1 MKTFDLEKY
10 GTTYKI
16 ELKITSY
23 MEGNLAVT
31 MTSWENGE
39 PEPWNVL
46 TVNLD
51 SVRPQNCAFIDTNN
65 NGEEIL
71 AWIIRH
77 GLAVPTGTSAR
88 SGYCQY
94 PEYRF
99 RPERLL
105 EIDPE
110 RYSAYLHDWRKDTV
124 HKSHCRN
131 NRYVHDYMKEQET
144 EYE

>member
-1 MKTFDLEKY
+1 MKTFDLEKH

-16 ELKITSY
+16 QLNVTSY

-46 TVNLD
+46 TVNLE

-77 GLAVPTGTSAR
+77 GLAIPTGT
-88 SGYCQY
+88 
-94 PEYRF
+94 
-99 RPERLL
+99 
-105 EIDPE
+105 
-110 RYSAYLHDWRKDTV
+110 
-124 HKSHCRN
+124 
-131 NRYVHDYMKEQET
+131 
-144 EYE
+144 

>member
-16 ELKITSY
+16 ELKIASY

-51 SVRPQNCAFIDTNN
+51 SIRPQNCAFIDTNN

-77 GLAVPTGTSAR
+77 GLTVPTGTYAR

-99 RPERLL
+99 RPEILQ
-105 EIDPE
+105 EIDPKG
-110 RYSAYLHDWRKDTV
+110 YCTYLHDWKE
-124 HKSHCRN
+124 
-131 NRYVHDYMKEQET
+131 RYGT
-144 EYE
+144 

>member
-39 PEPWNVL
+39 AEPWNVL

-77 GLAVPTGTSAR
+77 GLAVPTGIYAR

-110 RYSAYLHDWRKDTV
+110 GYSAYLHDWK
-124 HKSHCRN
+124 K
-131 NRYVHDYMKEQET
+131 RYGS
-144 EYE
+144 

>member
-1 MKTFDLEKY
+1 MSVLVLPSRRVKASSSITRYGHGMMKY
-10 GTTYKI
+10 
-16 ELKITSY
+16 
-23 MEGNLAVT
+23 
-31 MTSWENGE
+31 
-39 PEPWNVL
+39 VL

-77 GLAVPTGTSAR
+77 GLAVPTGTYAR

-110 RYSAYLHDWRKDTV
+110 GYSAYLHDWRK
-124 HKSHCRN
+124 
-131 NRYVHDYMKEQET
+131 RYGS
-144 EYE
+144 

>member
-16 ELKITSY
+16 ELKIASY
-23 MEGNLAVT
+23 MEGNLVVT
-31 MTSWENGE
+31 MTSWKNGE

-46 TVNLD
+46 TVNLA

-77 GLAVPTGTSAR
+77 GLAVPTGTYAR
-88 SGYCQY
+88 SG
-94 PEYRF
+94 
-99 RPERLL
+99 
-105 EIDPE
+105 
-110 RYSAYLHDWRKDTV
+110 
-124 HKSHCRN
+124 
-131 NRYVHDYMKEQET
+131 
-144 EYE
+144 

>member
-1 MKTFDLEKY
+1 MKTIDLEKH

-16 ELKITSY
+16 QLNVTSY

-46 TVNLD
+46 TVNLE

-77 GLAVPTGTSAR
+77 GLAIPTGTYAQ
-88 SGYCQY
+88 SGFCQY

-99 RPERLL
+99 RPEILQ

-110 RYSAYLHDWRKDTV
+110 GYSAYLDDWK
-124 HKSHCRN
+124 K
-131 NRYVHDYMKEQET
+131 RYSA
-144 EYE
+144 

>member
-16 ELKITSY
+16 ERKITSY

-39 PEPWNVL
+39 AEPWNVL

-77 GLAVPTGTSAR
+77 GLAVPTGTYAR

-99 RPERLL
+99 RPERLQ
-105 EIDPE
+105 EIDPDG
-110 RYSAYLHDWRKDTV
+110 YSAYLHDWKKKIRFIKATAGTIDI
-124 HKSHCRN
+124 SIIL
-131 NRYVHDYMKEQET
+131 
-144 EYE
+144 

>member
-51 SVRPQNCAFIDTNN
+51 SVRPQNCAFIDSNN

-77 GLAVPTGTSAR
+77 GLAVPTGIYAR
-88 SGYCQY
+88 SGYYQY

-99 RPERLL
+99 RPKRLL
-105 EIDPE
+105 EIDLE
-110 RYSAYLHDWRKDTV
+110 GYSAYLHDWK
-124 HKSHCRN
+124 K
-131 NRYVHDYMKEQET
+131 RYGS
-144 EYE
+144 

>member
-16 ELKITSY
+16 ELKVTSY

-51 SVRPQNCAFIDTNN
+51 SVRPQNCAFIDSNN

-77 GLAVPTGTSAR
+77 GLAVPTGTYER
-88 SGYCQY
+88 SGFCRY

-99 RPERLL
+99 RPEILQ

-110 RYSAYLHDWRKDTV
+110 GYSEYLRYREEVYGS
-124 HKSHCRN
+124 
-131 NRYVHDYMKEQET
+131 
-144 EYE
+144 

>member
-51 SVRPQNCAFIDTNN
+51 SVRPQNCAFIDTSN

-77 GLAVPTGTSAR
+77 GLAVPTGIYAR
-88 SGYCQY
+88 SGYC
-94 PEYRF
+94 
-99 RPERLL
+99 
-105 EIDPE
+105 
-110 RYSAYLHDWRKDTV
+110 
-124 HKSHCRN
+124 
-131 NRYVHDYMKEQET
+131 
-144 EYE
+144 

>member
-10 GTTYKI
+10 GATYKI

-77 GLAVPTGTSAR
+77 GLAVPTGTYAL

-99 RPERLL
+99 RPEILQ

-110 RYSAYLHDWRKDTV
+110 GYCTYLHGWKE
-124 HKSHCRN
+124 
-131 NRYVHDYMKEQET
+131 RYGT
-144 EYE
+144 

>member
-1 MKTFDLEKY
+1 MKTFDLEKH

-16 ELKITSY
+16 QLNVTSY

-46 TVNLD
+46 TVNLE

-77 GLAVPTGTSAR
+77 GLAIPTGTYAAR
-88 SGYCQY
+88 SGFCQY
-94 PEYRF
+94 PEYQF
-99 RPERLL
+99 RPEILQ

-110 RYSAYLHDWRKDTV
+110 GYSAYLDDWK
-124 HKSHCRN
+124 K
-131 NRYVHDYMKEQET
+131 RYSA
-144 EYE
+144 

>member
-10 GTTYKI
+10 GSTYKI
-16 ELKITSY
+16 QLNVTFY
-23 MEGNLAVT
+23 MEGNLAIT

-51 SVRPQNCAFIDTNN
+51 SVRPKGCAFIDTNN

-71 AWIIRH
+71 TWIIRY
-77 GLAVPTGTSAR
+77 GLAVPTGTYER
-88 SGYCQY
+88 SGFCRY

-99 RPERLL
+99 RPEILQ
-105 EIDPE
+105 EIDPDG
-110 RYSAYLHDWRKDTV
+110 YSAYLHNWEK
-124 HKSHCRN
+124 
-131 NRYVHDYMKEQET
+131 RYGA
-144 EYE
+144 

>member
-77 GLAVPTGTSAR
+77 GLAV
-88 SGYCQY
+88 
-94 PEYRF
+94 F
-99 RPERLL
+99 RPGKSSSRS
-105 EIDPE
+105 PE
-110 RYSAYLHDWRKDTV
+110 SPALCLPPAVPVLQEYAAESF
-124 HKSHCRN
+124 SP
-131 NRYVHDYMKEQET
+131 NRRARRPL
-144 EYE
+144 